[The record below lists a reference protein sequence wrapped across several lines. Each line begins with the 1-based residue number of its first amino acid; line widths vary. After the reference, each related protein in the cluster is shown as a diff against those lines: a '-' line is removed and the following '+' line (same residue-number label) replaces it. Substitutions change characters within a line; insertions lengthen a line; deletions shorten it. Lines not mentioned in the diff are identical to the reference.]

1 MSASRTDVRMETIDA
16 LPSQH
21 RRKFAKLQ
29 EDYFSHNTGLV
40 RVAPDG
46 RLVIHNTA
54 IPGSK
59 FTDVIRALYVAPRGN
74 VNSSTGVTGL
84 PQMLAALHEMNVPAS
99 LISSK
104 VARAQYMLSKKQQG
118 GSGHEKVPCFPGQPM
133 KFLRLY

>member
-21 RRKFAKLQ
+21 RRKFVKLQ

-74 VNSSTGVTGL
+74 LSSSTGVTGL

-118 GSGHEKVPCFPGQPM
+118 GSAKENAPCFPGQPM

>member
-1 MSASRTDVRMETIDA
+1 MDS
-16 LPSQH
+16 LPAQH

-29 EDYFSHNTGLV
+29 GDYFSHNPGLV

-54 IPGSK
+54 IMGSR
-59 FTDVIRALYVAPRGN
+59 FIDVVRALYVAPRGSHA
-74 VNSSTGVTGL
+74 SSTGVTGL
-84 PQMLAALHEMNVPAS
+84 PQMLAALQEMDVPAS

-104 VARAQYMLSKKQQG
+104 VARAQYMLSKKQKG
-118 GSGHEKVPCFPGQPM
+118 GSGKENAPCFPGQPM

>member
-1 MSASRTDVRMETIDA
+1 MSASRTDVRIETIDA
-16 LPSQH
+16 LPTQH

-29 EDYFSHNTGLV
+29 EDYFSHNTCLV

-46 RLVIHNTA
+46 RLVIHNTS

-59 FTDVIRALYVAPRGN
+59 LTDVIPALFVAPRGN
-74 VNSSTGVTGL
+74 LNSSTGVTGL

-118 GSGHEKVPCFPGQPM
+118 GSGHENVPCFTGQPM